1 MKKSGRV
8 LLLGLSAFA
17 CMGLTG
23 GVLAQKALESPALV
37 RAETSSAKLEFIKK
51 CGGKGVDTQKN
62 EWIITSDAAE
72 TDFDTQQGRGIHYGT
87 NTKEVSYI
95 KATCTSIIGTI
106 SKIVVNCSAAD
117 AGSPK
122 VKAEVGGGAFG
133 NEQTITNSNAAYTFE
148 GSASGELVVTV
159 FKDKTQK
166 ALYLKSIEVFF
177 SSGSGS
183 SSSSSSSESSE
194 SSTTSSSSSAELAT
208 FKKVMSNDELVDG
221 SYLIVCDEKNA
232 IFNGSLNALDVAN
245 NFKTGNIDG
254 NSISLS
260 LEDAK
265 SWSFFID
272 EGENGD
278 YSIKSSSGFY
288 IGQTSDANGLKADAS
303 AISNTISINADGADV
318 VSGGGTHLR
327 YNAASNQERFRYY
340 KSSSYNSQKA
350 ISLYLVSSNEYQPA
364 KEDLE
369 FAEAL
374 LTLLECDAT
383 GNTAPSKEYWNEIAT
398 TYFDSLSTE
407 AKEYFKKAAANP
419 EGSDI
424 EKAMAKYDY
433 IIAKYGT
440 DNYTDYIGRGVE
452 KIAQSRSLVASEKD
466 NNILAIVSICVFA
479 GTVITAGLFFA
490 LKKKK
495 A

>member
-37 RAETSSAKLEFIKK
+37 RAETSSAKLEFTKA
-51 CGGKGVDTQKN
+51 CGGNGVDTQKN
-62 EWIITSDAAE
+62 EWIITSDSAE
-72 TDFDTQQGRGIHYGT
+72 SNFDSDKGVHYGT
-87 NTKEVSYI
+87 KKAEVSYI
-95 KATCTSIIGTI
+95 EATCTSIIGTI
-106 SKIVVNCSAAD
+106 SKIVVNCSANST
-117 AGSPK
+117 GTPK
-122 VKAEVGGGAFG
+122 VKAEVGGVAFG
-133 NEQTITNSNAAYTFE
+133 SEQTITDSNAAYTFE

-221 SYLIVCDEKNA
+221 SYLIVCDKEKA

-288 IGQTSDANGLKADAS
+288 IGQTSDANGLKTDAS

-318 VSGGGTHLR
+318 VSGGAHLR
-327 YNAASNQERFRYY
+327 YNAASDQERFRYY
-340 KSSSYNSQKA
+340 KSSSYDRQMP
-350 ISLYLVSSNEYQPA
+350 ISLYLVSSDEYQPV

-369 FAEAL
+369 FADAL
-374 LTLLECDAT
+374 LTILECDAT
-383 GNTAPSKEYWNEIAT
+383 GNTAPSKDDWNGIAT
-398 TYFDSLSTE
+398 TYFDPLSTE
-407 AKEYFKKAAANP
+407 AKEYFKKAAANL